1 MFIFEEFVHFVEVV
15 GSVGM
20 TLFIIYPNYLSTT
33 YHIGHDVSSFSVAIV
48 HSGFLSLF
56 LVTLAGSVCHIHLTV
71 RLWLVLKGRLR
82 SEPFQV
88 GRDLQIKVK
97 TLKTNPPPQS
107 DTNMAGETDQTVDYI
122 SQTTHRLGVRTGK
135 QSLFILPLFCQQP
148 NKVPRVSTSFS

>member
-97 TLKTNPPPQS
+97 TLKTNPPPIRHKHGRGNRPNSRLHQS
-107 DTNMAGETDQTVDYI
+107 NNTQAGRQD
-122 SQTTHRLGVRTGK
+122 GK
-135 QSLFILPLFCQQP
+135 TKSVYLALVLSAAEQSPSGFNLL
-148 NKVPRVSTSFS
+148 